1 MADNNH
7 IAHFRELGS
16 SKYEMA
22 PGEPDIR
29 GWIVKNDFG
38 RILGKVNDLILDT
51 KAQKVKYFILDT
63 DGNELYMMG
72 RRILLPLEYAELD
85 EVYKNVVYPGLSAN
99 ELSSLPNY
107 DRSSLTV
114 KTEEIIINTFRNFN
128 SGKKSSANLITDNR
142 DHSAPSLREHGVTDE
157 RPLVSTHN
165 TGSYESDE
173 VRRQSVAGVF
183 QSRREAELAENHLI
197 ENGFNRR
204 EVQIV
209 FRDQEDIAKGNLNE
223 KEGISGFFSNLF
235 SSDES
240 SWLNSN
246 DGRKYPVVLVSKLSI
261 AEAERAA
268 EILDR
273 TGAINIDETVKA
285 YRSRISSNP
294 PSSTRRF
301 RSRIIER

>member
-1 MADNNH
+1 MADNNQ
-7 IAHFRELGS
+7 IAHFKELGS

-51 KAQKVKYFILDT
+51 KAHKVKYFILDT

-85 EVYKNVVYPGLSAN
+85 EVYKNVVYSGLSAN

-107 DRSSLTV
+107 ERSSLTA
-114 KTEEIIINTFRNFN
+114 KTEDIINNTFRNFN
-128 SGKKSSANLITDNR
+128 SKSGSSANLITDNR
-142 DHSAPSLREHGVTDE
+142 DHSLTSKEYVQNDT
-157 RPLVSTHN
+157 RPVVANHIA
-165 TGSYESDE
+165 GSYESDE
-173 VRRQSVAGVF
+173 IRKQSVAGVF
-183 QSRREAELAENHLI
+183 QSRREAELAEQHLI
-197 ENGFNRR
+197 ESGFSRR
-204 EVQIV
+204 EVHIV
-209 FRDQEDIAKGNLNE
+209 FRDQEDIARGDLHE
-223 KEGISGFFSNLF
+223 KDGISGFFSNLF
-235 SSDES
+235 NSEES
-240 SWLNSN
+240 SWLDSD
-246 DGRKYPVVLVSKLSI
+246 DGRKFPVVLVNKLSI

-273 TGAINIDETVKA
+273 NGAINIDETVKA
-285 YRSRISSNP
+285 YRSRISSNN
-294 PSSTRRF
+294 SNTTKRF

>member
-1 MADNNH
+1 MAENNQ
-7 IAHFRELGS
+7 ITHFRELGN

-29 GWIVKNDFG
+29 GWIVKNDYG

-51 KAQKVKYFILDT
+51 KAHKVKYFILDT

-72 RRILLPLEYAELD
+72 RKILLPLEYAELD
-85 EVYKNVVYPGLSAN
+85 EVYKNVVYPGISAN

-107 DRSSLTV
+107 DRNSLTV
-114 KTEEIIINTFRNFN
+114 KTEEIINNTFHNFS
-128 SGKKSSANLITDNR
+128 SGNRPSANLVTDTRSYTGTSREYITK
-142 DHSAPSLREHGVTDE
+142 DE
-157 RPLVSTHN
+157 RPVAAEQITDR
-165 TGSYESDE
+165 YESDE
-173 VRRQSVAGVF
+173 VRKQSVAGVF
-183 QSRREAELAENHLI
+183 QSRREAELAENHLL
-197 ENGFNRR
+197 ESGFNRR

-209 FRDQEDIAKGNLNE
+209 FRDQEDIARGNLHE

-235 SSDES
+235 SSEES
-240 SWLNSN
+240 GWLDSD
-246 DGRKYPVVLVSKLSI
+246 DGRKYPVVIINKLSI

-273 TGAINIDETVKA
+273 NGAINIDETVKA
-285 YRSRISSNP
+285 YRSRIASSSSNSP
-294 PSSTRRF
+294 RRF